1 MLKADIRIHYDE
13 LKINSSFRVP
23 KGTGAA
29 LMGLSGSGKSSIL
42 SVIAGFYRAAHSE
55 IYFRGERLDALEP
68 AERPLTI
75 LFQDHNL
82 FPHLNAWKNIALGIN
97 AKLKLTPEQHR
108 RVEASLDWMGLS
120 GMQNRLPA
128 TLSGGQQQRV
138 ALARCLVRDRPL
150 LLLDEPF
157 SGLDESRRQEMR
169 ELIQRLML
177 EKNLTLLLAT
187 HQAEDA
193 RRLCDQ
199 VIEVKAKRDLRIIQ
213 ATSKKG

>member
-1 MLKADIRIHYDE
+1 
-13 LKINSSFRVP
+13 
-23 KGTGAA
+23 
-29 LMGLSGSGKSSIL
+29 MGLSDL
-42 SVIAGFYRAAHSE
+42 H
-55 IYFRGERLDALEP
+55 
-68 AERPLTI
+68 
-75 LFQDHNL
+75 H
-82 FPHLNAWKNIALGIN
+82 
-97 AKLKLTPEQHR
+97 
-108 RVEASLDWMGLS
+108 
-120 GMQNRLPA
+120 RLPA

-157 SGLDESRRQEMR
+157 SGLDDSRRQEMH

-199 VIEVKAKRDLRIIQ
+199 AIEVKAKRDLDINQ
-213 ATSKKG
+213 ATSKNG